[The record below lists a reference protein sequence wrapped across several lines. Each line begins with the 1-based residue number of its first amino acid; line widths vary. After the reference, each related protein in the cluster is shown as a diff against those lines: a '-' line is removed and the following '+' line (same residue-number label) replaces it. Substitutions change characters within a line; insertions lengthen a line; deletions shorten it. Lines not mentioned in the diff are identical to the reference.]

1 MKVKL
6 IFSLLVLISAFAHAQ
21 TDTPGWNYPSDPDLR
36 SKTDE
41 KIVLYTDN
49 MKLGNMRVSANHL
62 SWLLQNTPDLNE
74 SIYINGAKIYE
85 ALVDEAAAEA
95 AIPLQDSALMM
106 YDLRI
111 THFGDEANVLNR
123 KGYVAYKYLKDRKDR
138 YPDLFAL
145 LAKVV
150 EINGNDTYD
159 NNLIAYM
166 DAARRH
172 KLTGGDLSDEQVFE
186 IYSQISD
193 ILDYKL
199 KTDPG
204 NSARIEKISE
214 NVDKI
219 LTATVD
225 VNCQFVEEKLAP
237 KMRANP
243 DDLKTAKLVFK
254 LLLTGKCS
262 DSPAFIE
269 SAEIIHASERTFGLA
284 SVIAKKYSG
293 QKDYEKAEKYYNE
306 ALSLTEENTKKAE
319 VYLDLAKMYAVR
331 GMKSSARTQ
340 AQKAAQT
347 DPSSKAEAYTLIG
360 NLYMGSYEEC
370 KKGVSRVEDRGVFL
384 AAYDA
389 YQAAGDSRGMAS
401 AQAQFPAIDEIFSE
415 NKKEGDSMSVG
426 CWINTT
432 TTIRRRPAN

>member
-6 IFSLLVLISAFAHAQ
+6 ILSLLVLISAFAHAQ
-21 TDTPGWNYPSDPDLR
+21 TDPPGWNYPTDPDLR

-49 MKLGNMRVSANHL
+49 MKLGNMRIAANHL
-62 SWLLQNTPDLNE
+62 TWLLANTPNLNE
-74 SIYINGAKIYE
+74 SLYINGAKIYE
-85 ALVDEAAAEA
+85 ALVDEASGEE

-111 THFGDEANVLNR
+111 QYFQDEANVLNR
-123 KGYVAYKYLKDRKDR
+123 KGYVAYKFLKDRRDM
-138 YPDLFAL
+138 YPQLFAM

-150 EINGNDTYD
+150 EVNGNESFD

-166 DAARRH
+166 DATRRH
-172 KLTGGDLSDEQVFE
+172 KLTGGDVSDEQVFE
-186 IYSQISD
+186 IYSQITE
-193 ILDYKL
+193 IIDYKRANG
-199 KTDPG
+199 G
-204 NSARIEKISE
+204 NGDRLDKIAD

-225 VNCQFVEEKLAP
+225 VTCEFIEDKLAP
-237 KMRANP
+237 KMRENP
-243 DDLKTAKLVFK
+243 DDTKMAKLVFK

-262 DSPAFIE
+262 DSPAFLE
-269 SAEIIHASERTFGLA
+269 SAQIVHKSERTFGLA
-284 SVIAKKYSG
+284 TVIAKKHSG
-293 QKDYEKAEKYYNE
+293 NKDYDKAEEYYNE

-331 GMKSSARTQ
+331 GMKTSARAQ
-340 AQKAAQT
+340 AQKATQT
-347 DPSSKAEAYTLIG
+347 DPSTRSDAYTLIG

-384 AAYDA
+384 AAYEA
-389 YQAAGDSRGMAS
+389 YKTAGNTSGMAS
-401 AQAQFPAIDEIFSE
+401 AEAQFPAIDEIFSE
-415 NKKEGDSMSVG
+415 NKKEGDAMTVG
-426 CWINTT
+426 CWINQSVV
-432 TTIRRRPAN
+432 IRRRPAN